1 MYPDDLPTKAVQVLH
16 FKEKLVFSK
25 IWKSESNQNLVS
37 FLQIFIQR
45 FDTASN
51 AILTAI
57 CINVWNNKNAWFGQ
71 M

>member
-1 MYPDDLPTKAVQVLH
+1 MYPDDLPPKAVQLLH
-16 FKEKLVFSK
+16 FKEKPVFSK
-25 IWKSESNQNLVS
+25 IWKSEPNQNPVS
-37 FLQIFIQR
+37 FLQI

-57 CINVWNNKNAWFGQ
+57 CINVWNNKNAWFGH